1 MKKPLK
7 YLAYLFT
14 LILVVI
20 IYFYLKPAIQ
30 IEQCVVENDVPIK
43 IGPYSSKDNDS
54 VLIYIPYKFR
64 VSNNR
69 LQKIEFGIVI
79 FNNTHFNN
87 DEQDLHFDNNGNVLG
102 RMFNNENLEKLL
114 FKKEY
119 YKYLKLYYNNEIFPF
134 ADKEYYF
141 YKPFLVKKLT
151 IEGLSDFND
160 YTTLVSNFFNYQ
172 TKRLHN
178 KSSLKVRKQTIDSLC
193 QNDKNTKILLNF
205 DSGNRNDYD
214 NKYEVE
220 YYLNTNKQTLI
231 DNSKMTRE
239 EIKKYLSNKPFDK

>member
-1 MKKPLK
+1 MKKTLK
-7 YLAYLFT
+7 YLAYFFT

-30 IEQCVVENDVPIK
+30 IKQCVVDNDVPIK

-69 LQKIEFGIVI
+69 LQKIEFGIVM
-79 FNNTHFNN
+79 FNNNYSNH

-102 RMFNNENLEKLL
+102 RMFNNENLEELL

-119 YKYLKLYYNNEIFPF
+119 FKYLQLYHNNEIFLF
-134 ADKEYYF
+134 SDKEYYF

-151 IEGLSDFND
+151 IEGLSDFKD
-160 YTTLVSNFFNYQ
+160 YTSLVSNFLNFQ
-172 TKRLHN
+172 KKRLHN
-178 KSSLKVRKQTIDSLC
+178 ESSLKVRKQTIDSLY
-193 QNDKNTKILLNF
+193 QSDKNTKIILNF
-205 DSGNRNDYD
+205 DSGNINDYD
-214 NKYEVE
+214 NGYCC
-220 YYLNTNKQTLI
+220 N
-231 DNSKMTRE
+231 
-239 EIKKYLSNKPFDK
+239 